1 MKPHLFSIK
10 YIPLVALVLFI
21 ALSACSPAS
30 VATQEPVAV
39 VEESEEPQPTE
50 ALTPEALVFT
60 DDLGSTIEL
69 VDYPQRIVSIS
80 PSMTEVLFAIGAGD
94 QLVGRDDFSV
104 YPEAAAEI
112 TSIGSLWEGL
122 PTESILALEPDLI
135 VAAQII
141 SEEHVQTL
149 RDLGL
154 TVFWQS
160 NPQDFDGLYTNL
172 RELAKMTGHEDETE
186 TLIADL
192 TARVDAVQE
201 ALSGAS
207 ESPSVFYEVDATD
220 PSNPY
225 SAGAGTFIDYI
236 INQSGGTNIAASVE
250 GEYPQIS
257 VEALIDLNPE
267 VILLSDAV
275 YGITPESVAGRPGWE
290 AITAVQ
296 KDAIYPI
303 DPNIMSLPGPRLVD
317 ALEEVARLLH
327 PAQFE

>member
-1 MKPHLFSIK
+1 MKSHLFSIK
-10 YIPLVALVLFI
+10 SIPLILLVLLLT
-21 ALSACSPAS
+21 LSACAPAT
-30 VATQEPVAV
+30 VDTQEPVAV
-39 VEESEEPQPTE
+39 VDESEETQPTE
-50 ALTPEALVFT
+50 APTPEALVFT
-60 DDLGSTIEL
+60 DDMGTTIEL
-69 VDYPQRIVSIS
+69 TGYPQRIVSIS
-80 PSMTEVLFAIGAGD
+80 PSMTEVLFAIGAGN

-122 PTESILALEPDLI
+122 PTEAILALEPDLI

-160 NPQDFDGLYTNL
+160 NPYDFESLYANL
-172 RELAKMTGHEDETE
+172 RELAAITGHQDDTE

-192 TARVDAVQE
+192 TARVSVVQE
-201 ALSGAS
+201 TLSSVADT
-207 ESPSVFYEVDATD
+207 PSVFYEVDATD

-236 INQSGGTNIAASVE
+236 INQSGGTNVAASVE

-257 VEALIDLNPE
+257 VEALIDLNPD

-275 YGITPESVAGRPGWE
+275 YGITPESVAARPGWE

-296 KDAIYPI
+296 KNAIYPI
-303 DPNIMSLPGPRLVD
+303 DPNIMSLPGPRLVN

-327 PAQFE
+327 PEKFE